1 MPGESINRE
10 KKVPGIETRSG
21 PKSTHRSH
29 RRNHPYAFSQARSLS
44 KDHKAPKETS
54 SSAYQQWFDESNAHP
69 NATIFS
75 SAEFDPPHFLQ
86 SNQSSAHS
94 GQVYTDGNDSSEAAI
109 RNYRSI
115 IDDLTIENRNLKE
128 KLRWH
133 QNQSLNQLDKDKL
146 FELRIHELPPGKRRE
161 LEQTLSSFIYSFS
174 EVGNE
179 RLEPELSFSRA
190 KPTVEIIAGSAPNQS
205 SSASTL
211 HSQLQD
217 FSHVSTNTSKNPTTV
232 DLDSKSPEETRATSQ
247 EIEKLTI
254 PQADIIAQHPQYS
267 EGHLPNYPSKY
278 MTKTQKMK
286 LVVQRLEQLYTGKT
300 SLSLEEH
307 SKGSVTPEIPDVAQC
322 NLKSLDKSKSRLGAR
337 EAHMKKI
344 STRSEDSTP
353 PDTFSGPEECSGNP
367 SHSNMSDENS
377 SETSSSDQRP
387 TRPFDLD
394 PDRSQIPAEN
404 MQYIRHLGLSPAM
417 LKINDSVNHVESNG
431 WVYLNLLTNMAQLH
445 IINVTAEFV
454 RTSVLKMSKN
464 FEISS
469 NGQMIRWKG
478 DSKEAAISSDGSNE
492 SKSSSF
498 CISDPKISEN
508 HHLETEIEPNIE
520 SFFPSSGRRNNFHYI
535 PLFNHEYRS
544 ENTTESIAS
553 QPDTELRDWESC
565 TPAPHAHNW
574 RSKKHI
580 LLGEEPP
587 VSDGAIIF
595 YNRAR
600 FYVDLCGDREIAG
613 LPFPCPSSEEDT
625 SSSYR
630 KELQTE
636 NLPRSESGSYLSI
649 RPFKQPLQHSTSD
662 DDEDLSSFLQIPPA
676 TEDNS
681 NELPLRQYSEKGFH
695 IPSSLQPLK
704 VSGIGGTQPADH
716 FEMHVLTRRSTI
728 IPTRLIKKKGPRI
741 NRINRPISRHSLNIF
756 QNPADVPKSNQTAPD
771 KLASIEDKT
780 NPVQIVII
788 STKTI
793 NLPPSQLPLPPGI
806 VSSPESDQTSE
817 TTSSLNM

>member
-1 MPGESINRE
+1 MPGDGINRE
-10 KKVPGIETRSG
+10 KKVTGFESHSG
-21 PKSTHRSH
+21 PRPTHPSL
-29 RRNHPYAFSQARSLS
+29 RRNHRCAFSHTRSLS
-44 KDHKAPKETS
+44 KDQKTPKETS
-54 SSAYQQWFDESNAHP
+54 SNAYQQWFDESNAHP

-86 SNQSSAHS
+86 SNHSSTHS
-94 GQVYTDGNDSSEAAI
+94 DQVYIDGNDSSEAAI

-133 QNQSLNQLDKDKL
+133 QNQTMNQLDKDKL

-161 LEQTLSSFIYSFS
+161 LEKTLSSFIYSFS
-174 EVGNE
+174 GVGNE
-179 RLEPELSFSRA
+179 RLEPELSFSHA
-190 KPTVEIIAGSAPNQS
+190 KPTVGTITGSAPNQS
-205 SSASTL
+205 SSASTF

-217 FSHVSTNTSKNPTTV
+217 FSHASANTSKNPTTV
-232 DLDSKSPEETRATSQ
+232 DLDSKSPEETRANSQ
-247 EIEKLTI
+247 EIDKLII
-254 PQADIIAQHPQYS
+254 PQADNMAQHPQYP
-267 EGHLPNYPSKY
+267 EGHMPNYASKY

-300 SLSLEEH
+300 SLSPQEN
-307 SKGSVTPEIPDVAQC
+307 SKGSVTPEIPDVGQC
-322 NLKSLDKSKSRLGAR
+322 DVKTSDKVKSRLGAR
-337 EAHMKKI
+337 EAHMKKL
-344 STRSEDSTP
+344 SPRSEDLIP
-353 PDTFSGPEECSGNP
+353 PDTFSSPKECLGNP
-367 SHSNMSDENS
+367 SHSSMSDENL

-417 LKINDSVNHVESNG
+417 LKFNDSVNHIESDG

-478 DSKEAAISSDGSNE
+478 DSKAAVISSSGSNE
-492 SKSSSF
+492 SKSGS
-498 CISDPKISEN
+498 CISDPKVTEN
-508 HHLETEIEPNIE
+508 HLLETEVEPNIDT
-520 SFFPSSGRRNNFHYI
+520 FFPSSGRRNNFHYI

-553 QPDTELRDWESC
+553 QPDTELREWENP

-580 LLGEEPP
+580 LLEEEPP
-587 VSDGAIIF
+587 VNDGAIIF

-613 LPFPCPSSEEDT
+613 LSFPCSSSEEDT
-625 SSSYR
+625 SSSNR

-636 NLPRSESGSYLSI
+636 NLSRSESGSLLSI
-649 RPFKQPLQHSTSD
+649 RPVKQPLERQTSD
-662 DDEDLSSFLQIPPA
+662 DEEDLSSLLKNPPA
-676 TEDNS
+676 TEVNS
-681 NELPLRQYSEKGFH
+681 NKLPLRQYSEEEFR

-704 VSGIGGTQPADH
+704 ASGIGGTQPADH
-716 FEMHVLTRRSTI
+716 FEIHVLTRRSTI
-728 IPTRLIKKKGPRI
+728 IPTRLFKQKGPRI
-741 NRINRPISRHSLNIF
+741 KRINRPISRHSLNLF
-756 QNPADVPKSNQTAPD
+756 QNPTDVPKSEQRAPD
-771 KLASIEDKT
+771 KLASAEDKT
-780 NPVQIVII
+780 KPVQIVII

-806 VSSPESDQTSE
+806 VSSPESDQNSE
-817 TTSSLNM
+817 TTSSLNI